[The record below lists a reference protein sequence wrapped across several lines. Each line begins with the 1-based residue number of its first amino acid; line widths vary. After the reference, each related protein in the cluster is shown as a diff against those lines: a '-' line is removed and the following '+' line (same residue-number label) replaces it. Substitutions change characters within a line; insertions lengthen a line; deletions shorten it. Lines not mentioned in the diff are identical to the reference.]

1 MSIGMIDKIA
11 RLHGVETRV
20 IGNTVAVLETGTIN
34 GEPSS
39 RWLDAS
45 SWTGA
50 QLYEWL
56 GY

>member
-1 MSIGMIDKIA
+1 MSIDTIDKIA
-11 RLHGVETRV
+11 RAHGVETRV
-20 IGNTVAVLETGTIN
+20 AGNTVAVCEHGTIS
-34 GEPSS
+34 GQPFS

-50 QLYEWL
+50 QLYKWL